1 MFPRVRDNTS
11 GTVTPSA
18 RADITNGL
26 QDVPHRS
33 RASLSSAAQ
42 PLSINWRGQRF
53 ALQRQQMAVSSEQ
66 LSLVCQGT
74 LEYWLPNIAAYYN
87 PWELVKNIDT
97 RALPLEIWRQ
107 QVQGGPDNVVF
118 QLLPPARAFSSVR
131 SSLLHQSMDHPRT
144 GPVPLVPRDGEGM

>member
-1 MFPRVRDNTS
+1 MRDSNPQDPGQTS
-11 GTVTPSA
+11 LMDYEMCPTDPG
-18 RADITNGL
+18 
-26 QDVPHRS
+26 
-33 RASLSSAAQ
+33 RASALPCSHYQST
-42 PLSINWRGQRF
+42 GEGKGF
-53 ALQRQQMAVSSEQ
+53 AFRRQQMAVSSEQ

-74 LEYWLPNIAAYYN
+74 LEYWLPNLAAYYN
-87 PWELVKNIDT
+87 PWELVKNIDA

-118 QLLPPARAFSSVR
+118 QLLPPARGFSSVR